1 MRRRNFL
8 PALAGVAAGGP
19 LWPAPDRRT
28 RFYVLETFQLRQG
41 DQVARL
47 NDSLK
52 AWLPS
57 LPKDFAGP
65 KLVLEAV
72 IAPHTPQLLAV
83 IGVAA
88 FEDIRTTQATLTA
101 ALHTLGAGEPAFDIL
116 NTTVLEAAAYSPEIS
131 LEKRDKPRYF
141 ELRTYHSPSWTQLD
155 ALHRRFA
162 QTEVGVFHRSGIFPL
177 FYSSTLIGANI
188 PNLTYLIPFDS
199 LAARE
204 KAWDAFSAD
213 PEWIKARKESIDES
227 GQIVSVSDIAIYR
240 ATPYSPIS

>member
-1 MRRRNFL
+1 MRRRKFL
-8 PALAGVAAGGP
+8 PALAGVAAAGP

-41 DQVARL
+41 DQVARM
-47 NDSLK
+47 NDCLK
-52 AWLPS
+52 AWLPALS
-57 LPKDFAGP
+57 KDFAGP

-83 IGVAA
+83 IGVAT
-88 FEDIRTTQATLTA
+88 FEETRTALATLTA
-101 ALHTLGAGEPAFDIL
+101 PLHSLGAGEPAFDIL
-116 NTTVLEAAAYSPEIS
+116 NTAVLEAAAYSPEIPA
-131 LEKRDKPRYF
+131 EKRDRPRYF
-141 ELRTYHSPSWTQLD
+141 ELRTYHSPSGMQLD

-177 FYSSTLIGANI
+177 FYSSTLIGANL

-213 PEWIKARKESIDES
+213 PEWIKARKESIDKY